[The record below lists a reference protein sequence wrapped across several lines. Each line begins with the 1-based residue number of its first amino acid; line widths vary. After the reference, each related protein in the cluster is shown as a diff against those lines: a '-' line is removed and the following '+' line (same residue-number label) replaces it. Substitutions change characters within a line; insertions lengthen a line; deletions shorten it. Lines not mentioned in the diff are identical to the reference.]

1 MMNQALG
8 LRCWVGSWVS
18 PDGKKTIGA
27 INERWQKREENKRG
41 VGPRRGDRAGVVW
54 PAKPQNE

>member
-1 MMNQALG
+1 MNQALG

-27 INERWQKREENKRG
+27 INERWQKREENKRRSGAEERGWSGCG
-41 VGPRRGDRAGVVW
+41 VASQTP
-54 PAKPQNE
+54 K